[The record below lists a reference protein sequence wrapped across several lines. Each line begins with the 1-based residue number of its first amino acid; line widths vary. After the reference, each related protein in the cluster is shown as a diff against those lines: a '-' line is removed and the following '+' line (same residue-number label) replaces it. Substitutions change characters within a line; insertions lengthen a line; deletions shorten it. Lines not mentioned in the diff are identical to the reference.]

1 MKIRILLIR
10 HVESLKNTLN
20 ACSSLD
26 GKEPVTKYGHYQSR
40 TIAKYIAERFRSYPA
55 SDVSVYC
62 ANDNRS
68 KITAATIAEALK
80 TDFTITDQLSSFT
93 NSSTSGKIND
103 DIFRENRDFEKKLKL
118 YRAGLISAS
127 EVPWPTGET
136 ALFQE
141 KLERFADD
149 IQLYSRP
156 WSVIVGHKSSLTCL
170 AFIILRHFDRYPNEF
185 YGYVDIPP
193 GKGIL
198 IEISANQ
205 LDMELLDF
213 GVERKGQASDVVI
226 KDGRIVFPGSACAVC
241 WRDKKLLLV
250 QQHRYGQYSWE
261 VPGGKIEPRE
271 SPIDAAGR
279 ELVEETGYSGKEGK
293 LLYKVDLDLSIS
305 ENKTY
310 LVEFE
315 ALTEKCSGDHVAKW
329 FSLEE
334 LDKMI
339 QQAEITHVQTILAY
353 LLKRNEAIC

>member
-1 MKIRILLIR
+1 MKTRILLIR

-20 ACSSLD
+20 SCSSLD
-26 GKEPVTKYGHYQSR
+26 GKEPITKYGYYQSE
-40 TIAKYIAERFRSYPA
+40 TLAKYIAERFGSYPT
-55 SDVSVYC
+55 SDVSIYC
-62 ANDNRS
+62 ASDNRS
-68 KITAATIAEALK
+68 KITAATIAEVLK
-80 TDFTITDQLSSFT
+80 TDFTIVDPLSSFT
-93 NSSTSGKIND
+93 NPNTSGKIND
-103 DIFRENRDFEKKLKL
+103 DLYRENQDFEKKLKL

-127 EVPWPTGET
+127 EVPWPTGDT
-136 ALFQE
+136 ALFQK
-141 KLERFADD
+141 KLEWFAND

-156 WSVIVGHKSSLTCL
+156 CSVIVGHKSSLTCL
-170 AFIILRHFDRYPNEF
+170 AFVILRHFNRYPNEF
-185 YGYVDIPP
+185 YGYMDIPP

-198 IEISANQ
+198 FEISANH

-213 GVERKGQASDVVI
+213 GVERKRQTSDVVI

-241 WRDKKLLLV
+241 WRDEKLLLV
-250 QQHRYGQYSWE
+250 RQKRYGQYSWE
-261 VPGGKIEPRE
+261 VPGGKIEPLE

-279 ELVEETGYSGKEGK
+279 ELVEETGYASKDGK

-315 ALTEKCSGDHVAKW
+315 TLTKKCSGDHVTQW
-329 FSLEE
+329 FPLEE

-353 LLKRNEAIC
+353 LQKRNEAIC